1 LLLRLASL
9 ALFIA
14 AWYVGSLVAGG
25 RMLPGPDTVLAAVLA
40 EARSG
45 ELFLHLGATLARVAP
60 GEVEIAMPV
69 SDELCQQHG
78 FVHAGIVSTLGDTAC
93 GYAAFSL
100 MPASAG
106 VLTTEFKVNLL
117 APATGERLVAVGRVV
132 KPGRT
137 LTVWQ
142 AEVFGETG
150 SERRLVAL
158 LTATL
163 MAIEGREDVRD

>member
-1 LLLRLASL
+1 MAVTPGLR
-9 ALFIA
+9 
-14 AWYVGSLVAGG
+14 
-25 RMLPGPDTVLAAVLA
+25 
-40 EARSG
+40 
-45 ELFLHLGATLARVAP
+45 
-60 GEVEIAMPV
+60 
-69 SDELCQQHG
+69 QQHG
-78 FVHAGIVSTLGDTAC
+78 FVHAGVVAALADTAC

-117 APATGERLVAVGRVV
+117 APAAGERLVAVGRVV

-137 LTVWQ
+137 LTVTQ
-142 AEVFGETG
+142 GEVFAETG

-163 MAIEGREDVRD
+163 IAVEGREDVRD

>member
-1 LLLRLASL
+1 MNAFTPKVANFEERVRAS
-9 ALFIA
+9 FDRQPFMQTI
-14 AWYVGSLVAGG
+14 
-25 RMLPGPDTVLAAVLA
+25 
-40 EARSG
+40 
-45 ELFLHLGATLARVAP
+45 GASLARVAP
-60 GEVEIAMPV
+60 GEAEIVMAVTPR
-69 SDELCQQHG
+69 LGQQHG
-78 FVHAGIVSTLGDTAC
+78 FVHAGVVSALADTAC

-117 APATGERLVAVGRVV
+117 APAAGERLVAVGRVV

-137 LTVWQ
+137 LTVTQ
-142 AEVFGETG
+142 AEVFAETG

-163 MAIEGREDVRD
+163 MAVEGRDDVQD

>member
-1 LLLRLASL
+1 MNGFRPKAADFEERVRAS
-9 ALFIA
+9 FERQPMMHTI
-14 AWYVGSLVAGG
+14 
-25 RMLPGPDTVLAAVLA
+25 
-40 EARSG
+40 
-45 ELFLHLGATLARVAP
+45 GATLARVAP

-117 APATGERLVAVGRVV
+117 APATGERLVAV
-132 KPGRT
+132 
-137 LTVWQ
+137 
-142 AEVFGETG
+142 AG
-150 SERRLVAL
+150 S
-158 LTATL
+158 
-163 MAIEGREDVRD
+163 

>member
-1 LLLRLASL
+1 MNAFTPKVANFEERVRAS
-9 ALFIA
+9 FDRQPFMQTI
-14 AWYVGSLVAGG
+14 
-25 RMLPGPDTVLAAVLA
+25 
-40 EARSG
+40 
-45 ELFLHLGATLARVAP
+45 GASLARVAP
-60 GEVEIAMPV
+60 GEAEIVMAVTPR
-69 SDELCQQHG
+69 LGQQHG
-78 FVHAGIVSTLGDTAC
+78 FVHAGVVAALADTAC

-117 APATGERLVAVGRVV
+117 APAAGERLVAVGRVV

-137 LTVWQ
+137 LTVTQ
-142 AEVFGETG
+142 GEVFAEIG

-163 MAIEGREDVRD
+163 MAVEGRDDVQD